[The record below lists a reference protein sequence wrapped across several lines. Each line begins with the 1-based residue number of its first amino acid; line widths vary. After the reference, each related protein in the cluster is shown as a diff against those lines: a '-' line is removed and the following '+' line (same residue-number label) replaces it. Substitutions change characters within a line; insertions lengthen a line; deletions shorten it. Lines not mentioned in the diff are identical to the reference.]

1 MNSDDIKMIDK
12 KIKQIYYLSI
22 ALFII
27 GLIFLVTII
36 MFYVSLFLIPIGL
49 YGMVKYKS
57 YNGKNR
63 RYVYYLLIAVSLPT
77 LIGSSWYL
85 IMIISYGFE
94 YFFWNLH
101 WLLLFIFSLICFV
114 FGIYKSIRERSKKL
128 S

>member
-1 MNSDDIKMIDK
+1 MNSEDIKMIDK

-27 GLIFLVTII
+27 GLIFLVTIV
-36 MFYVSLFLIPIGL
+36 MSYVSLFLIPIGL

-57 YNGKNR
+57 FNGKNR
-63 RYVYYLLIAVSLPT
+63 TYVYYLIIAVSLST
-77 LIGSSWYL
+77 LIGSSWYIIIL
-85 IMIISYGFE
+85 ISYGFE

-114 FGIYKSIRERSKKL
+114 FSIYKSICERRIKL

>member
-12 KIKQIYYLSI
+12 KSEQIYYLSI

-49 YGMVKYKS
+49 YGMAKYKS

-63 RYVYYLLIAVSLPT
+63 RYVYYLIIAVSLPT

-85 IMIISYGFE
+85 IMIISYGLE
-94 YFFWNLH
+94 YIFWNLH
-101 WLLLFIFSLICFV
+101 WLLLFIFSLIGV
-114 FGIYKSIRERSKKL
+114 VLGIFKSIHERRTKL